1 MYQIL
6 IMEDVMKKLIL
17 VLLSILLFNFML
29 ADDQGYE
36 GTKSC
41 WKSKVKIGLVGSG
54 NLFIAPLADNHA
66 GGNLGLGFGGFMD
79 YNLTRNFAL
88 GLNLGY
94 NQVNIDYTP
103 ELKNSILYA
112 TLRSKYFFV
121 PEASFS
127 PFISAGLGPFS
138 FTQENGLPDRYFDG
152 MFSVGIGTE
161 IALSKKIALVPAVNY
176 NIPNSEDID
185 GSSGLDT
192 YLNFEVGLSFALGSK
207 KEKPTPPLS
216 QPKKETEKVE
226 KMEVEP
232 EIEEQDTVGIEK
244 EIEEVEVIEE
254 TDEAKDTLE
263 VSEEKSEKAKKA
275 VLDEEVKKA
284 EKEIETEKEKA
295 VKIEEKEGQE
305 IELNYYK
312 MLRYMTKP
320 NDYLVRIANQM
331 YDNSSKWRDI
341 WNWNRDIIGDN
352 PDVIYPFHELELKKV
367 PAENANKLEY
377 EYYNYEVGNGETL
390 WSIAAKE
397 YGNPY
402 SWIVIY
408 RDNKEILEKNRQKVR
423 PGTVLKLR
431 SKLFN

>member
-1 MYQIL
+1 
-6 IMEDVMKKLIL
+6 MKKLI
-17 VLLSILLFNFML
+17 VILLSLLLINFML
-29 ADDQGYE
+29 AGETGEE

-41 WKSKVKIGLVGSG
+41 WKSKVKIGLAGSG

-66 GGNLGLGFGGFMD
+66 GGNLGLGFCGFMD
-79 YNLTRNFAL
+79 YNLTRSFAL
-88 GLNLGY
+88 SLNLGY

-152 MFSVGIGTE
+152 MFSVGIGTN
-161 IALSKKIALVPAVNY
+161 IALSEKIDLVPAVNY

-192 YLNFEVGLSFALGSK
+192 YLNFEVGLSFALGAK
-207 KEKPTPPLS
+207 KEKPTPPPSSKIEKEVEKEEKKTEEEMELEPDIEEEDTVGIG
-216 QPKKETEKVE
+216 QEVEMVEEVKEAEDTVAVVEEKAEKARKTEKAVEKETEKKIV
-226 KMEVEP
+226 
-232 EIEEQDTVGIEK
+232 
-244 EIEEVEVIEE
+244 
-254 TDEAKDTLE
+254 
-263 VSEEKSEKAKKA
+263 EKAKKEA
-275 VLDEEVKKA
+275 KEE
-284 EKEIETEKEKA
+284 A
-295 VKIEEKEGQE
+295 VKIEEKEEQE
-305 IELNYYK
+305 IESNYYE
-312 MLRYMTKP
+312 MLQYMTKP
-320 NDYLVRIANQM
+320 NDYLVKIANQM

-341 WNWNRDIIGDN
+341 WNWNREIIGDN
-352 PDVIYPFHELELKKV
+352 PDVIYPFNELELKKV

-377 EYYNYEVGNGETL
+377 EFYNYEVGNGETL
-390 WSIAAKE
+390 WSIAAQE

-408 RDNKEILEKNRQKVR
+408 RDNKEILDKNQQKVR